1 MEFFKKV
8 GSKVEVGCFVLILI
22 GIFLPF
28 VATPSNN
35 TFILTYN
42 PTTFIGVMGIMAALF
57 GGALVGVEAFARD
70 IYDRI
75 SSKRI
80 DSFVNYA
87 PLIIAENILVV
98 TLVMGLVFSSDALVH
113 MGAGTIIVIVASAIL
128 TIFAFE
134 RKIVYKDLLV
144 SSKDNVQVAVSDKP
158 VMQPLSQ
165 EVKVTVSKPEEA
177 PALTP
182 VMGTTQEEKPVL
194 TPVVNT
200 PTITPVR
207 APKVEA
213 PIPEAPKI
221 ETPVVP
227 LEQPKEVVPQ
237 APETPVIPLTSVG
250 ENKEN

>member
-1 MEFFKKV
+1 
-8 GSKVEVGCFVLILI
+8 
-22 GIFLPF
+22 
-28 VATPSNN
+28 
-35 TFILTYN
+35 
-42 PTTFIGVMGIMAALF
+42 
-57 GGALVGVEAFARD
+57 
-70 IYDRI
+70 
-75 SSKRI
+75 
-80 DSFVNYA
+80 
-87 PLIIAENILVV
+87 
-98 TLVMGLVFSSDALVH
+98 

-200 PTITPVR
+200 PTITPVG

-213 PIPEAPKI
+213 PIPEAPKIETPIPEAPKI